1 MLKNKDVKA
10 DDQLKSRK
18 GTQICT
24 GCYWQFRC
32 EWVKL
37 TECKGTIFALQTVQH
52 CRTLSDDQVEI
63 AVPCETVYENCTIE
77 SPIPLA

>member
-10 DDQLKSRK
+10 DDQLKNRK

-24 GCYWQFRC
+24 GCYWQFKG

-52 CRTLSDDQVEI
+52 
-63 AVPCETVYENCTIE
+63 
-77 SPIPLA
+77 